1 MSEKTFYT
9 HDDFMRML
17 QERADS
23 RGGNFA
29 PPESFQKKKSE
40 KTLYKERVASIRERL
55 TTDDDYLKSALK
67 LIYLNHDTHVFPE
80 GDTAHHDGKGF
91 NRMDKEFL
99 SNVAEF
105 LIKRGFLSQKQIE
118 CIRPKMLKYAGQ
130 LADMEVA

>member
-1 MSEKTFYT
+1 MTEKTFYT

-23 RGGNFA
+23 RTDEVKPA
-29 PPESFQKKKSE
+29 ETYKKPKSE
-40 KTLYKERVASIRERL
+40 KVLYKERVASIKERL
-55 TTDDDYLKSALK
+55 ITDDDYLKLALK
-67 LIYLNHDTHVFPE
+67 QIYLNHDTHVFPD

-91 NRMDKEFL
+91 NRMDKDFL

-105 LIKRGFLSQKQIE
+105 LIKRGFLSKKQIE